1 MNSVAAGQLEV
12 RSRHLQNSYAGLYV
26 HAPFCI
32 SKCSYCAFNSVVK
45 PVDTSGMC
53 SALSS
58 ELYRRTN
65 NNHLEFQTFYAGG
78 GTPTLLPPEFWAG
91 LVNMAVTES
100 LKEVTI
106 ETNPA
111 SADAVDY
118 HSLLQ
123 AGFNRISV
131 GVQSFND
138 KYLHLL
144 GRRHSADEA
153 KGSLKLISESGFRNI
168 SIDLMYGLPGQ
179 TPEDHRTDVEQTL
192 RFAPQHISAYDLTLE
207 PGTPMGDRGEKASE
221 NICTDMYHQTDEYLT
236 ANGYIHYEVSSY
248 ALEEKYRSVHNS
260 SYWNRTPY
268 MGIGPSAHSF
278 TGTSRSW
285 NVSSI
290 SQYES
295 ALLRGE
301 LPVESSEELTHEN
314 AAHEILAL
322 GFRNTGGVDLDE
334 LERYGFKLD
343 PTELLQTG
351 LVSRTGNL
359 LVPNAEGM
367 LFADFLALKASEHLA
382 GSHRV

>member
-1 MNSVAAGQLEV
+1 MRNSCT
-12 RSRHLQNSYAGLYV
+12 SLYV
-26 HAPFCI
+26 HAPFCV

-45 PVDTSGMC
+45 PADTSGMC
-53 SALSS
+53 SALAS

-65 NNHLEFQTFYAGG
+65 HTRPEFQTFYAGG
-78 GTPTLLPPEFWAG
+78 GTPTLLPPVFWAG
-91 LVNMAVTES
+91 LVNMVRTTS

-111 SADAVDY
+111 FEDEVDY
-118 HSLLQ
+118 HALIQ
-123 AGFNRISV
+123 AGFNRVSV

-138 KYLHLL
+138 KYLQLL

-153 KGSLKLISESGFRNI
+153 KSSLKQISNTGFRNV

-179 TPEDHRTDVEQTL
+179 TPEDHRVDVEQAL
-192 RFAPQHISAYDLTLE
+192 RFTPQHVSAYDLTLE
-207 PGTPMGDRGEKASE
+207 PGTPMGDMGEKASE
-221 NICTDMYHQTDEYLT
+221 NICTDMYHQTDEFLT

-248 ALEEKYRSVHNS
+248 ALEEKYRSIHNS

-285 NVSSI
+285 NVSGI

-295 ALLRGE
+295 ALQKGE
-301 LPVESSEELTHEN
+301 LPVESSEELTDEN

-343 PTELLQTG
+343 PAELLQTG
-351 LVSRTGNL
+351 LVLRTGNQ
-359 LVPNAEGM
+359 LVPDAEGM
-367 LFADFLALKASEHLA
+367 LFADFLALKASELLT
-382 GSHRV
+382 GSRV

>member
-1 MNSVAAGQLEV
+1 
-12 RSRHLQNSYAGLYV
+12 
-26 HAPFCI
+26 
-32 SKCSYCAFNSVVK
+32 
-45 PVDTSGMC
+45 MC

-91 LVNMAVTES
+91 LVNMAGSES

-118 HSLLQ
+118 HALLL

-131 GVQSFND
+131 GVQSFNN
-138 KYLHLL
+138 KYLQLL

-179 TPEDHRTDVEQTL
+179 TPEDHRTDVEETL

-221 NICTDMYHQTDEYLT
+221 NFCTDMYHQTDEFLT

-260 SYWNRTPY
+260 SYWNRIPY
-268 MGIGPSAHSF
+268 IGIGPSAHSF
-278 TGTSRSW
+278 TGTARSW
-285 NVSSI
+285 NVNSI

-301 LPVESSEELTHEN
+301 LPVESSEELTDEN

-322 GFRNTGGVDLDE
+322 GFRNTNGVDLDE
-334 LERYGFKLD
+334 LAEFGFRLD
-343 PTELLQTG
+343 PNELLQTG
-351 LVSRTGNL
+351 LISRTDNL
-359 LVPNAEGM
+359 LVPDAEGM
-367 LFADFLALKASEHLA
+367 LFADFLALKASELLA